1 MLTIG
6 LTGGV
11 GAGKSRVL
19 AWLEKEWGAGVIR
32 TDETARELMEPGEE
46 GYVRV
51 VKALGTS
58 FLNQEGVI
66 HRPALAQLIFRDHQ
80 ARETVNAIIHP
91 LVWEKVKQEL
101 ALARK
106 EGRYSVMVV
115 ESALFDESALS
126 FLEEI
131 WYVYASKEVRIQRLM
146 ENRGYSREKCLSIF
160 ASQRSEQEF
169 RALSSLVIDNT
180 GDWDKTREKLAE
192 RIRERKKANFY

>member
-32 TDETARELMEPGEE
+32 TDEVARGLMEPGEE

-66 HRPALAQLIFRDHQ
+66 DRPALAQLIFRDHQ
-80 ARETVNAIIHP
+80 ARETVNAITHP
-91 LVWEKVKQEL
+91 LVWEEVKQKL

-146 ENRGYSREKCLSIF
+146 ENRGYSREKCLSIL

>member
-146 ENRGYSREKCLSIF
+146 ENRGYSREKCLSIL

>member
-19 AWLEKEWGAGVIR
+19 AWLEKEWSAGVIC
-32 TDETARELMEPGEE
+32 TDEAARELMEPGKE

-58 FLNQEGVI
+58 FLNQEGAI
-66 HRPALAQLIFRDHQ
+66 DRPALAQLIFRDAQ
-80 ARETVNAIIHP
+80 ARETVNAITHP

-146 ENRGYSREKCLSIF
+146 ENRGYSREKCLSIL

-180 GDWDKTREKLAE
+180 GDWDKTREKLEE

>member
-32 TDETARELMEPGEE
+32 TDEVARGLMEPGEE

-80 ARETVNAIIHP
+80 ARETVNAITHP

-146 ENRGYSREKCLSIF
+146 ENRGYSREKCLSIL